1 MKIAVAGAGAMGG
14 RFGYML
20 SKAGMDVILIDQ
32 WVKNVAAIREKGLQV
47 NNDGDIS
54 TIQIPIYFPA
64 ELETEGIEVDLV
76 ILFVKSLQLD
86 GMLQEIQPILKP
98 HTSVLCLLNGIGHE
112 VIVERYVSKENIFL
126 GNTMWTAGL
135 EGPGKVKLLGSGSV
149 VLQNLGAESK
159 ETALEIVALL
169 SEAGFK
175 ASYSEQVLY
184 EIYKKAC
191 ANGSTN
197 ALCTLLD
204 ANLSTFGNTSCGE
217 DIVRAF
223 VDEYADVAA
232 VEGVALDR
240 EAITAFVKSAFDPN
254 GIGRHYPSMYQD
266 LILNKRLTEVD
277 CINGIIDERGKR
289 YGIDTPYCRFIT
301 QLIHC
306 KEDIVGAKPDVF
318 V

>member
-14 RFGYML
+14 RFGSML
-20 SKAGMDVILIDQ
+20 SEAGKDVILIDQ
-32 WVKNVAAIREKGLQV
+32 WEDNVKAIRADGLQV
-47 NNDGDIS
+47 NHDGDIR
-54 TIQIPIYFPA
+54 TIQIPIYYPS
-64 ELETEGIEVDLV
+64 ELAAQGVEVDLI
-76 ILFVKSLQLD
+76 ILFVKSLQLE
-86 GMLQEIQPILKP
+86 GMLQALQPVIKP
-98 HTSVLCLLNGIGHE
+98 RTSVLCLLNGIGHE
-112 VIVERYVSKENIFL
+112 TILERYVAKENAFL

-149 VLQNLGAESK
+149 ALQNLGAESK
-159 ETALEIVALL
+159 ERAFQIAALL
-169 SEAGFK
+169 SEAGLK
-175 ASYSEQVLY
+175 ANYSDHVMV

-204 ANLSTFGNTSCGE
+204 ANLNTFGSTSCAE
-217 DIVRAF
+217 NIVRAF
-223 VDEYADVAA
+223 IDEYADVAA
-232 VEGVALDR
+232 VEGVILDR

-266 LILNKRLTEVD
+266 LMLNKRLTEVD
-277 CINGIIDERGKR
+277 CINGIIVEKGKR
-289 YGIDTPYCRFIT
+289 YGIKAPYCAFIT

-306 KEDIVGAKPDVF
+306 KEEIMGAKPDVL

>member
-1 MKIAVAGAGAMGG
+1 MKIAMAGAGAMGS

-20 SKAGMDVILIDQ
+20 SEAGKDVILIDQ
-32 WVKNVAAIREKGLQV
+32 WAKNVQAIREHGLQV
-47 NNDGDIS
+47 NHDGAVS
-54 TIQIPIYFPA
+54 TIQIPIYFPD
-64 ELETEGIEVDLV
+64 ELVACGIEADLI

-86 GMLQEIQPILKP
+86 EMLRAIQPIIKP
-98 HTSVLCLLNGIGHE
+98 RTNVLCLLNGIGHE
-112 VIVERYVSKENIFL
+112 EIMARYVAKENAFL

-135 EGPGKVKLLGSGSV
+135 EGPGQVKLLGSGSV
-149 VLQNLGAESK
+149 ALQNLGEGSK
-159 ETALEIVALL
+159 NTALQIAALL
-169 SEAGFK
+169 SEAGLN
-175 ASYSEQVLY
+175 ANYSDHVMF

-204 ANLSTFGNTSCGE
+204 ANLSTFGNTSCAE

-223 VDEYADVAA
+223 INEYADVAEA
-232 VEGVALDR
+232 EGVVLDR
-240 EAITAFVKSAFDPN
+240 EAITAFVKSAFDPK

-277 CINGIIDERGKR
+277 CINGIIVEKGKR
-289 YGIDTPYCRFIT
+289 YGIEAPYCAFIT

-306 KEDIVGAKPDVF
+306 KEEIVGAKPDVF
-318 V
+318 I